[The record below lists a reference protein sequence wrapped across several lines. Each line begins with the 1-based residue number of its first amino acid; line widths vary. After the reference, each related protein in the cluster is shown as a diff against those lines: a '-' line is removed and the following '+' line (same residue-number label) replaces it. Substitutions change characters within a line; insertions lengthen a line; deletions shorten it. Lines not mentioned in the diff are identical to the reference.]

1 MKKIH
6 FLSLLLFWPVLC
18 LGADQNCASSSRT
31 LLSSED
37 FAYIAGDYIDE
48 GKIVYSSHVQGR
60 MDEGEIGENDIERVL
75 RYPYRVK
82 ARPDGINKYNVI
94 GQVEKD
100 GSQLRIEV
108 FLEPQGPQKQLMAF
122 SVIRTLQ
129 KNRIPLQKEDFIP
142 FVGDYLDREKL
153 AYSVY
158 AQRRMGEKGVTQ
170 SDIEHVL
177 KNPIEVGN
185 KTAMQN
191 YSLDSKIYVRGV
203 TDDGKELHLGLA
215 SKGEK
220 LVVVTSVN
228 RILNDQVPS
237 EKKDFIRFIR
247 DYLAAEKRIVYTQ
260 RAQERMGKLAIGE
273 VDIEHTLKHPVRI
286 IYRSNHKG
294 YYILGQ
300 TVNGR
305 PYHLMLSFDGR
316 VVVFSMDMSFSTR

>member
-1 MKKIH
+1 MKKVH
-6 FLSLLLFWPVLC
+6 FLILLLFWPALC
-18 LGADQNCASSSRT
+18 LGADQSCASSSHT
-31 LLSSED
+31 LLSSKD

-48 GKIVYSSHVQGR
+48 GKMIYSSHARGR
-60 MDEGEIGENDIERVL
+60 MDEGGIGENDIERVL

-94 GQVEKD
+94 GQAEKD

-108 FLEPQGPQKQLMAF
+108 FLEPQGPQKQLMVF
-122 SVIRTLQ
+122 SIIRTLQ
-129 KNRIPLQKEDFIP
+129 KNRIPRQKEDFIP
-142 FVGDYLDREKL
+142 FIGDYLRRKKL
-153 AYSVY
+153 VYSLY
-158 AQRRMGEKGVTQ
+158 AQGRMGEQSITQ
-170 SDIEHVL
+170 SDVEYVL
-177 KNPIEVGN
+177 KNPIEVGS
-185 KTAMQN
+185 KTATQN
-191 YSLDSKIYVRGV
+191 YSVDSKRYVRGA

-215 SKGEK
+215 SRGEK
-220 LVVVTSVN
+220 LVAVTSVN

-247 DYLAAEKRIVYTQ
+247 DYLAAEKRIIYTQ
-260 RAQERMGKLAIGE
+260 RARERMGNLAIGE
-273 VDIEHTLKHPVRI
+273 DDIEHTLKHPVRI

-300 TVNGR
+300 TRNGR